1 MRKVAVF
8 TGTRAEYGLL
18 SLLLKGLQNSGEIEL
33 QLLVGG
39 THLLHE
45 FGYTINHIIND
56 GFEVTEQLDF
66 LVNSDSAQAVNK
78 SMAQAQ
84 ILAGEC
90 FEKHQPDL
98 LIILGDRFE
107 ALAVAQAATIIGVP
121 IAHIHGGEITEAAM
135 DDAFRHAITKL
146 SHWHFTST
154 EVYRQRV
161 IQLGEQP
168 DTVFNVGAPGI
179 DNIKKLSLLNLDQLA
194 QQLAVKLVQPYFL
207 VTYHP
212 ETLSSENPL
221 NAIENLFVAID
232 KFPEYQVIIT
242 YPNADTNGRMIMAA
256 LEQYAQTQPERVF
269 LFRSIG
275 QLNYLSAMKHC
286 VAVIGNSSSGII
298 ETPSFNIP
306 TVNIGDRQKGRIAST
321 SVIQCGHSSSEID
334 ASITQALLVEF
345 RQSIATTQNPYG
357 DGNACEKILAHIIN
371 APLPQCIKR
380 FYDLKSLTLPAN

>member
-1 MRKVAVF
+1 MKKVAVF

-18 SLLLKGLQNSGEIEL
+18 SLLLKGLQASGKIEL
-33 QLLVGG
+33 QLFVGG
-39 THLLHE
+39 THLLPE
-45 FGYTINHIIND
+45 FGYTISHIIND

-66 LVNSDSAQAVNK
+66 LVNADSAQAVNK

-90 FEKHQPDL
+90 FEKYQPDL
-98 LIILGDRFE
+98 VIILGDRYE
-107 ALAVAQAATIIGVP
+107 ALAVASAATIIKIP

-168 DTVFNVGAPGI
+168 STVFNVGAPGI
-179 DNIKKLSLLNLDQLA
+179 DNIKKLPLLSLKQLA
-194 QQLAVKLVQPYFL
+194 QQLEIKIDNPYFL

-221 NAIENLFVAID
+221 DAIDNLFAAVD

-242 YPNADTNGRMIMAA
+242 YPNADTHGRIIMTA
-256 LEQYAQTQPERVF
+256 LEHYAMTQPDRVHV
-269 LFRSIG
+269 FRSIG

-286 VAVIGNSSSGII
+286 AMVIGNSSSGII

-321 SVIQCGHSSSEID
+321 SVIHCGNNTDEIN
-334 ASITQALLVEF
+334 ACITQALSSDF
-345 RQSIATTQNPYG
+345 RQSIAATPNPYG
-357 DGNACEKILAHIIN
+357 EGNACEKILTQILE

-380 FYDLKSLTLPAN
+380 FYDIQSLTVSDK